1 MIVKSIYL
9 ENFRNYKAQEIKLE
23 DSINVFY
30 GNNAQGKT
38 NILEALYFCA
48 FGRSFRTH
56 KDAELICFN
65 NDNAKIVVEFNKA
78 ERDKIISSKSSEDK
92 WIIDG
97 NYNKTLKERFNKADL
112 KCLNDD
118 DGAITNLPDN
128 IKVCS

>member
-23 DSINVFY
+23 NNINVFY

-65 NDNAKIVVEFNKA
+65 NENAKIVVEFNILKCNVSCDIC
-78 ERDKIISSKSSEDK
+78 RIFIFSSF
-92 WIIDG
+92 
-97 NYNKTLKERFNKADL
+97 LKECVWFSFLPFWSALLWTNKSHGKRRFSEEF
-112 KCLNDD
+112 
-118 DGAITNLPDN
+118 P
-128 IKVCS
+128 